1 MQLGLRVG
9 ADSTFAVRFAW
20 LTGLRLLVLTLVLI
34 VTTTIYLGDFA
45 THAYSSRFALLT
57 VAAAYGLTGLYA
69 AALRIGRGL
78 EMVAVVQIIVDHVV
92 WSAIVYISGGVASGA
107 TSLYGLTCLTGA
119 VLLGMRGALLALF
132 SGASA
137 YLALSCAFI
146 YGFVH
151 PPPDQPFDAYALRWN
166 EAAFPLVLNLLA
178 MTAVTLL
185 ASYLAERLREADMR
199 LLAANARAEQAERLA
214 ALGRLAAG
222 LAHEIRNPLGAISA
236 SIELLRTGP
245 NLAAEDR
252 ELCGIIEREATRMNN
267 LIGDMMDLA
276 RPRTPVKEPMDL
288 ATLAREV
295 VTLAATSGRGTD
307 VIVRGEGPPD
317 VEIIADGGQMRQVLW
332 NLVRNAIQA
341 SSAGSEVMLRWSK
354 QNSGSVVFAVHD
366 HGVGIDPTTRERLFD
381 AFFTTRSKGMGIGL
395 AVVKRILDD
404 HGFSISV
411 ESAEGKGTTFAVL
424 VPKSSLTSRVSP
436 GSPDEG
442 RSSGQTSVS

>member
-1 MQLGLRVG
+1 MRLGLRVG

-78 EMVAVVQIIVDHVV
+78 EAVAVVQMMVDHVV

-107 TSLYGLTCLTGA
+107 TSLYGLTCLTAA
-119 VLLGMRGALLALF
+119 VLLGMRGALLALLT
-132 SGASA
+132 GASA

-146 YGFVH
+146 YGYVY
-151 PPPDQPFDAYALRWN
+151 PPPDQPFDAYALRWT

-185 ASYLAERLREADMR
+185 ASYLAERLREADVR
-199 LLAANARAEQAERLA
+199 LLAANARVEQAERLA

-245 NLAAEDR
+245 NLGAEDR

-276 RPRTPVKEPMDL
+276 RPRAPVKEPMDL
-288 ATLAREV
+288 AALSREV
-295 VTLAATSGRGTD
+295 VTLAATSGRGMD
-307 VIVRGEGPPD
+307 VIVRSEGPSD
-317 VEIIADGGQMRQVLW
+317 VHVIADAGQMRQVLW

-341 SSAGSEVMLRWSK
+341 SSPGSEVILRWSK
-354 QNSGSVVFAVHD
+354 QNSRDITFEVHD
-366 HGVGIDPTTRERLFD
+366 RGVGIDPATRERLFD

-404 HGFSISV
+404 HGFTISV
-411 ESAEGKGTTFAVL
+411 DSTEGQGTTFAVL
-424 VPKSSLTSRVSP
+424 IPESSIAPNVSA
-436 GSPDEG
+436 DNA
-442 RSSGQTSVS
+442 RSSRQTAAS